1 MAAFAAR
8 IRLRQDGILIRRV
21 IENIEMGRSSQSP
34 LVHRAKGITVRPA
47 KGGWKN
53 AITIVYSRAF
63 EIEIEP
69 DEEGWLVGSVP
80 ELPGCHTQAR
90 SEKELIERLDEVIRL
105 SLIESDRLSEALFC
119 APLPK

>member
-1 MAAFAAR
+1 
-8 IRLRQDGILIRRV
+8 
-21 IENIEMGRSSQSP
+21 MGRSAQSP
-34 LVHRAKGITVRPA
+34 SVYRAKGITVRPA

-53 AITIVYSRAF
+53 AKTIVYSRAF

-69 DEEGWLVGSVP
+69 DEEGWLVGRVP

-105 SLIESDRLSEALFC
+105 SLIESDRLSVTLFC
-119 APLPK
+119 PSLPK